1 MSIVVTLNP
10 ELEALLHSR
19 AAQQGQDVNFVAT
32 ELLAS
37 ILNWEEK
44 DSEEAI
50 EGIQQ
55 GLDDFEAGR
64 YRSFQNFADEQRNK
78 YNLLANS

>member
-1 MSIVVTLNP
+1 MSIVITLNP
-10 ELEALLHSR
+10 KLEALLHNR
-19 AAQQGQDVNFVAT
+19 AAKQGQDINFIAS

-50 EGIQQ
+50 KGIQS
-55 GLDDFEAGR
+55 GLNDFESGR
-64 YRSFQNFADEQRNK
+64 FRSFQDFAEEKRHK
-78 YNLLANS
+78 YNLPANS

>member
-19 AAQQGQDVNFVAT
+19 AAQQGQDINFVAT

-50 EGIQQ
+50 KGIQQ

-78 YNLLANS
+78 YNLSANS

>member
-19 AAQQGQDVNFVAT
+19 AAQQGQDINFVAT

-37 ILNWEEK
+37 ILNWAEK

-78 YNLLANS
+78 YNLSANS

>member
-19 AAQQGQDVNFVAT
+19 AAQQGQDINFVAT

-78 YNLLANS
+78 YNLSANS

>member
-10 ELEALLHSR
+10 ELEALLYSR

-44 DSEEAI
+44 DSKEAI
-50 EGIQQ
+50 I
-55 GLDDFEAGR
+55 R
-64 YRSFQNFADEQRNK
+64 YSTRFR
-78 YNLLANS
+78 

>member
-10 ELEALLHSR
+10 KLEALLHSR
-19 AAQQGQDVNFVAT
+19 AARQGQDVNFVAT

-50 EGIQQ
+50 KGIQK
-55 GLDDFEAGR
+55 GFDDFESGR
-64 YRSFQNFADEQRNK
+64 YRSLQDFADEQRNK
-78 YNLLANS
+78 YNLPANS